1 MSAAVLQLLYGAA
14 AVGAAVVWGTL
25 ATGGGGAGRERAD
38 SPSRPVTWALVA
50 TGAALLIGRLL
61 IAAALATASAFFVQD
76 RLWGLALS
84 IPMEVAAVVAFVL
97 RWQVARALAGGAAL
111 AAGAELVFS
120 IVLGAPVATWA
131 AIGVVVAVIAGAVC
145 WALVGLRRGRRPA
158 AAALAAGAAGVLA
171 LALVGWTGATGHGGL
186 ADGGFQAHGH
196 TGAPHPQPVPGAAPV
211 PPGASAPEAAGPAAP
226 DEPAA
231 PDLPAAPELPAAPA
245 GAPTGAAQEV
255 LVTALT
261 GRVSAS
267 APRLEVALVAQ
278 QQEVT
283 LPSGGRLDAWT
294 FGELGG
300 PAVSATVGDVLEVR
314 LDNRDI
320 ADGATVHWHGY
331 PVPAAADGVA
341 GVTQDAVAPGGSHV
355 TTFPL
360 TRPGTYWYHT
370 HQLGSIGVTRGLFGT
385 LVVQPPGGQ
394 VDDIDIVLPLHT
406 YGDAVVFGS
415 DTEEQRIDAR
425 PGDTVRVRLVNTD
438 QLAQRFTVSGAPF
451 HVVAIDGSEVETGE
465 LSDSAI
471 EVPAGGRVDVGLTMG
486 AGAVAVR
493 AEASRAAVV
502 VLDDS
507 AAGGDPAGGDAAGG
521 DAPGGDA
528 ARGDLPEVEP
538 VRTFDPLTEVTASTP
553 PDTAAAE
560 AIARAEAG
568 PTRPEAPGD
577 PPAPPQPEAPLDAP
591 AASGGAAGTAS
602 GEGVGTVFD
611 VEDVHVLDRLPRLVH
626 GVPQYA
632 YTVNGAVYPHIAPTV
647 VAEGDVVRVTVV
659 NRGFET
665 HPMHPH
671 GHTVRVLSVDGVAP
685 ASPLWL
691 DTFDVG
697 PGEVWEV
704 AFVADNPGIWM
715 DHCHNLDHAALGM
728 VMHIA
733 YEGVRTPLADGGHA
747 GNAPE

>member
-14 AVGAAVVWGTL
+14 AVGAAVVWGIL
-25 ATGGGGAGRERAD
+25 AVGGGGAGRERAD

-50 TGAALLIGRLL
+50 TGAALLAGRVL
-61 IAAALATASAFFVQD
+61 IAAGLAAASAFFVQD

-84 IPMEVAAVVAFVL
+84 IPLEVVAAVAIVL
-97 RWQVARALAGGAAL
+97 RWQIARALAGGAAL

-131 AIGVVVAVIAGAVC
+131 AIGVIVAVIAGTVC
-145 WALVGLRRGRRPA
+145 WVLVGLGRGRRPA
-158 AAALAAGAAGVLA
+158 AAALAAGAVGVLA
-171 LALVGWTGATGHGGL
+171 LGLVGWTGATGHGAL
-186 ADGGFQAHGH
+186 SDRGFQAHGH
-196 TGAPHPQPVPGAAPV
+196 TGAPHPEPAPGAAPV
-211 PPGASAPEAAGPAAP
+211 PPGASASEAAP
-226 DEPAA
+226 DQPAA
-231 PDLPAAPELPAAPA
+231 SA
-245 GAPTGAAQEV
+245 GAPAVDAEEV

-261 GRVSAS
+261 GRVTAS
-267 APRLEVALVAQ
+267 ARRIEVPLVAQ
-278 QQEVT
+278 QQDVT
-283 LPSGGRLDAWT
+283 LASGGRLAAWT

-300 PAVSATVGDVLEVR
+300 PAISATVGDVLEVR
-314 LDNRDI
+314 LDNLDI

-341 GVTQDAVAPGGSHV
+341 GVTQDAVAPGGSYA
-355 TTFPL
+355 TALSL

-406 YGDAVVFGS
+406 YGSAVVFGS
-415 DTEEQRIDAR
+415 DTGEQRIDAR

-438 QLAQRFTVSGAPF
+438 QLPQRFTVSGAPF
-451 HVVAIDGSEVETGE
+451 RVVAIDGSDVETGE
-465 LSDSAI
+465 LSDAAI

-486 AGAVAVR
+486 DGAVAVR

-502 VLDDS
+502 VL
-507 AAGGDPAGGDAAGG
+507 GDPATGG
-521 DAPGGDA
+521 DAPGD
-528 ARGDLPEVEP
+528 DLPAGEP
-538 VRTFDPLTEVTASTP
+538 TRAFDPLTEVTASTP
-553 PDTAAAE
+553 PDAAAAE
-560 AIARAEAG
+560 AIARAEA
-568 PTRPEAPGD
+568 
-577 PPAPPQPEAPLDAP
+577 
-591 AASGGAAGTAS
+591 S
-602 GEGVGTVFD
+602 VFD
-611 VEDVHVLDRLPRLVH
+611 VEDVQVLDRLPRLVH

-647 VAEGDVVRVTVV
+647 VAEGDVARVTVV

-685 ASPLWL
+685 ATPLWL

-733 YEGVRTPLADGGHA
+733 YAGVRTPFADGGHA